1 MSWQCVLL
9 NPLANMENG
18 VLVDSS
24 VFIHLLRHDID
35 PVVALQE
42 EFTSLDLVTCGIVKV
57 EVLRGVK
64 NPKVRERLED
74 LMSILRFVPSDNT
87 LWDAATDLAWAMDRA
102 GQVIP
107 ATDILIAVSAQR
119 IGASV
124 LTLDHHFSMI
134 PRLSMAKF
142 PESWR

>member
-1 MSWQCVLL
+1 
-9 NPLANMENG
+9 MENG

-35 PVVALQE
+35 PVVALQQE
-42 EFTSLDLVTCGIVKV
+42 YRSIDLVTCGMVQM

-74 LMSILRFVPSDNT
+74 LMSILQFVPSDNA
-87 LWDAATDLAWAMDRA
+87 LWDAATELAWSMDRA

-119 IGASV
+119 VGASM
-124 LTLDHHFSMI
+124 LTLDHHFAMI
-134 PRLSMAKF
+134 PRLDMAKV
-142 PESWR
+142 PKSWL